1 MYFEPPVACVRRFW
15 SGVLRLRQETPAST
29 VVVATHSGP
38 IRAFATWAMGYDP
51 GEPFNAEF
59 VRVRLIEGGVT
70 ALVLYRNRVQE
81 VRIPGSADLR
91 AWPDPRFETD
101 PDALAWQEEPQ

>member
-1 MYFEPPVACVRRFW
+1 MLHFEPPVACVRRFW
-15 SGVLRLRQETPAST
+15 AGILAIRDQTPGQS

-38 IRAFATWAMGYDP
+38 IRAFATWAFGYDP

-70 ALVLYRNRVQE
+70 ALITYRNRVQE
-81 VRIPGSADLR
+81 MRVPAPADL
-91 AWPDPRFETD
+91 APGPDPRFGPAREDT
-101 PDALAWQEEPQ
+101 LV